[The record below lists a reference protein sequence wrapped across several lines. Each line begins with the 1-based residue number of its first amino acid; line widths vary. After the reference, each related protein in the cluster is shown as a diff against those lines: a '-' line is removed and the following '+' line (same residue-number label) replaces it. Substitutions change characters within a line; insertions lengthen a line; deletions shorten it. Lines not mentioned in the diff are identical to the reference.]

1 MRPVSSNMLNPLRRS
16 HNPVVDGG
24 QGKLNEDNM
33 FSTMYSQ
40 SFGQR
45 QSI

>member
-24 QGKLNEDNM
+24 QGKLYIDNA
-33 FSTMYSQ
+33 FATMYS
-40 SFGQR
+40 
-45 QSI
+45 